1 MASQRE
7 ANILQQNW
15 ERDQRALARAQRNQ
29 APEPNPP
36 SPPPAEQEEET
47 PSEPG
52 DAVEVVLQLLEELPA
67 FGEEEDHLT
76 LRTESE
82 TGEDV
87 LLFPLTNSPPTPA
100 GGDYFSR
107 PLHNTPDTT
116 DFRNRGPP
124 GSGHR
129 AFLANPFLNPPSS
142 SSSSSGNNTPQRPPQ
157 RPLIQMAQNTESVVT
172 KPLAFDGSLSSYPTW
187 RWSLGLYMTFN
198 STKFQSEGLFK
209 DNVDVGG

>member
-15 ERDQRALARAQRNQ
+15 ERDQRALTRAQRNQ
-29 APEPNPP
+29 APEPDPP
-36 SPPPAEQEEET
+36 SPPPEEQEET

-67 FGEEEDHLT
+67 LGEEEDHLT

-107 PLHNTPDTT
+107 SLHNTPDTGG
-116 DFRNRGPP
+116 FRNRAPP
-124 GSGHR
+124 GLGAS
-129 AFLANPFLNPPSS
+129 AFLANLSLNPPPHHHHQGLTLPRDHSKGQS
-142 SSSSSGNNTPQRPPQ
+142 FKWPKT
-157 RPLIQMAQNTESVVT
+157 QN
-172 KPLAFDGSLSSYPTW
+172 
-187 RWSLGLYMTFN
+187 R
-198 STKFQSEGLFK
+198 
-209 DNVDVGG
+209 

>member
-1 MASQRE
+1 MASQKE

-29 APEPNPP
+29 TPEPNPP
-36 SPPPAEQEEET
+36 PPPPAEQEEET

-52 DAVEVVLQLLEELPA
+52 DAVEVVLQLLEELPP
-67 FGEEEDHLT
+67 FEGEEDHLT

-116 DFRNRGPP
+116 GFRNRVPP
-124 GSGHR
+124 SSGNR
-129 AFLANPFLNPPSS
+129 AFLANLFLNPPSSSSSS
-142 SSSSSGNNTPQRPPQ
+142 SSSSSGNNTPQRPTPEASHSNGPKH
-157 RPLIQMAQNTESVVT
+157 RVCSWPSHLSLMEVCLPI
-172 KPLAFDGSLSSYPTW
+172 PPGDGPW
-187 RWSLGLYMTFN
+187 V
-198 STKFQSEGLFK
+198 ST
-209 DNVDVGG
+209 